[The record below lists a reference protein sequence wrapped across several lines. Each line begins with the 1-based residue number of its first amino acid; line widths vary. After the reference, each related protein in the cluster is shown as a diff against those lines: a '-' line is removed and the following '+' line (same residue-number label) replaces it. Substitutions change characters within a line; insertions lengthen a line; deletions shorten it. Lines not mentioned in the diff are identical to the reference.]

1 MPTSLRERK
10 ARAGQQVHILWS
22 DMRELFIYYRIPV
35 DAAPAARE
43 AVEAM
48 QVGLCRRHPGLSA
61 RLLRRPDEQDLQQTW
76 MEIYAIQ
83 GDAAGVTPRI
93 EADIAQA
100 AAAALAPF
108 AAGSRHTEAFVPC
121 AS

>member
-1 MPTSLRERK
+1 VSAKP
-10 ARAGQQVHILWS
+10 RAGQQVHIPRT
-22 DMRELFIYYRIPV
+22 DVRELFIYYRIPV

-48 QVGLCRRHPGLSA
+48 QAALCQRHPGLSA

-76 MEIYAIQ
+76 MEIYAMH
-83 GDAAGVTPRI
+83 GAASGVTPRV

-108 AAGSRHTEAFVPC
+108 AAGSRHTEVFVPC